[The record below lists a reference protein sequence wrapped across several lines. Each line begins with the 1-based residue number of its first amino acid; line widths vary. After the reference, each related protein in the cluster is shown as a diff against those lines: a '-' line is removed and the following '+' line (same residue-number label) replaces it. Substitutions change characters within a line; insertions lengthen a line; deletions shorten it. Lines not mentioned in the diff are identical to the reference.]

1 MRKTFRKYFT
11 NLLGQELT
19 SIGFN
24 EYFQQSHPVCQI
36 NCADQI
42 NKNLMDNLKFA
53 NTTITHI

>member
-1 MRKTFRKYFT
+1 
-11 NLLGQELT
+11 
-19 SIGFN
+19 GFN

-53 NTTITHI
+53 NTTITHIHRSASLLPPQ